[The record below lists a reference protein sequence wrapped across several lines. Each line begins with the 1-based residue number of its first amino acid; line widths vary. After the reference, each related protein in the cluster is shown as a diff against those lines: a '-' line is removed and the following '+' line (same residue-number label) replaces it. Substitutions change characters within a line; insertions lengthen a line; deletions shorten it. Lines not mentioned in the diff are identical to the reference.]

1 MDEVLRAR
9 LLATVAGVPA
19 DWGMTAQGISPPRL
33 VLYRISGG
41 DDYSMAGRTGY
52 TQTRVQID
60 CYAVASAGVTAIGAA
75 KLLARQVKAAL
86 SGWRSGAVRG
96 VFLQSE
102 RDLAPDIEGAG
113 TLGRVS
119 LDFFVHHQE

>member
-1 MDEVLRAR
+1 MDEILRAR

-19 DWGMTAQGISPPRL
+19 DWGMTAQGIVPPRI

-41 DDYSMAGRTGY
+41 DDYVHAGRTGY
-52 TQTRVQID
+52 TQARVQID
-60 CYAVASAGVTAIGAA
+60 CYAAGVGAA
-75 KLLARQVKAAL
+75 KLLARQVKASM
-86 SGWRSGAVRG
+86 SGYRAGAVKG

-113 TLGRVS
+113 VLGRVS

>member
-1 MDEVLRAR
+1 MDELLRAR
-9 LLATVAGVPA
+9 LLASVAGVPA
-19 DWGMTAQGISPPRL
+19 DWGMTAQGISPPRI
-33 VLYRISGG
+33 VMYRISGG
-41 DDYSMAGRTGY
+41 DDYTMAGRTGY
-52 TQTRVQID
+52 SQTRVQVD
-60 CYAVASAGVTAIGAA
+60 CYAAGVGPA

-86 SGWRSGAVRG
+86 SGWRSGQIKG

-102 RDLAPDIEGAG
+102 RDLSPDTEGVG